1 MKSSRTRRSPRG
13 GFTLIEVLL
22 VLAILVIIASL
33 AVMAYGPARRKAKN
47 DAARSQIGAF
57 GSAIDL
63 YNLSLDEYPMTLD
76 ALRVAP
82 ADLPDPAKWDGPY
95 LTKEIPLDPW
105 GQEYRYIVPGNHNPD
120 SYDLWSVGP
129 DGVDNTDDDITN
141 WGLE

>member
-1 MKSSRTRRSPRG
+1 MTRFQPRRRRRG

-33 AVMAYGPARRKAKN
+33 AVMAYGPARRKAKA

-63 YNLSLDEYPMTLD
+63 YNLSLDQYPPNLE
-76 ALRVAP
+76 ALLAP
-82 ADLPDPAKWDGPY
+82 PTDLPDTSKWDGPY
-95 LTKEIPLDPW
+95 LDKTKIPLDPW
-105 GQEYRYIVPGNHNPD
+105 NQEYRYVTPGNVNPD

-129 DGVDNTDDDITN
+129 DGVDNTDDDIRR
-141 WGLE
+141 